1 MAASPFVLGAAV
13 GVKHIVCYSGGVSS
27 ALVGAMVLKKYG
39 YKNTIWL
46 NHVVNAEPKDVERF
60 EKEFAEYHN
69 MFITYANADESKYP
83 GLTPYSV
90 AKVRKCF
97 QNGPNRILCTAI
109 LKTEPFYKWL
119 KENYEE
125 GDVIY
130 YGFDSNETNRI
141 QRRSSILAS
150 SGYKSDYP
158 LAFWPNPLDETYLD
172 EIGIKKPMQ
181 YQVFKHANCRGCIK
195 GKLQHWLCVYVHDR
209 ETYDKFAELEEQI
222 GYTIQRD
229 KSLNELRSYFDEV
242 VKTGIEITEHKE
254 SASFWAEVKKQLE
267 YKKMGQKSLSSFWT
281 KEETEETKPC
291 ECLI

>member
-1 MAASPFVLGAAV
+1 V

-69 MFITYANADESKYP
+69 MFITYANADEKKYP
-83 GLTPYSV
+83 GLTPASV
-90 AKVRKCF
+90 VRTEKAF
-97 QNGPNRILCTAI
+97 AVRHAGGENVLCTTK
-109 LKTEPFYKWL
+109 LKTDPFHKWL
-119 KENYEE
+119 KEKYQE

-130 YGFDSNETNRI
+130 YGFDANETNRI
-141 QRRSSILAS
+141 QRRSSILGS

-172 EIGIKKPMQ
+172 QIGIKKPMQ

-195 GKLQHWLCVYVHDR
+195 GGLQHWLCAYVHDR
-209 ETYDKFAELEEQI
+209 ATYDEFAELEEEI
-222 GYTIQRD
+222 GHTILRD
-229 KSLNELRSYFDEV
+229 KSLDDLRQYFDSI
-242 VKTGIEITEHKE
+242 VKTGIKITEHTP
-254 SASFWAEVKKQLE
+254 SGAFWAEVRRQLE
-267 YKKMGQKSLSSFWT
+267 LKNMGQTKSLNAFFGK
-281 KEETEETKPC
+281 KEIEETKPC